1 MYLVT
6 YILCEIWYTNTEVKE
21 MDFKHTA
28 TVILEW
34 MQVNQV
40 SKTKMAEM
48 VGISEGLLR
57 AILKGDRRITSDRL
71 TKFAE
76 VTNIPRATLLGLS
89 EKELFAGYS
98 VIPRGGTK
106 LSVANKHQ
114 IQQVAMLLNAYETF
128 K

>member
-1 MYLVT
+1 
-6 YILCEIWYTNTEVKE
+6 

-28 TVILEW
+28 SVISNWLEE
-34 MQVNQV
+34 NQV

-76 VTNIPRATLLGLS
+76 VTNIPRATLLGLCD
-89 EKELFAGYS
+89 EELFAGYS
-98 VIPRGGTK
+98 VIPRGGTD
-106 LSVANKHQ
+106 LSVTNKHQ

>member
-1 MYLVT
+1 M
-6 YILCEIWYTNTEVKE
+6 WYSNTEVKE

-28 TVILEW
+28 TVIFEW
-34 MQVNQV
+34 MQENQV

-57 AILKGDRRITSDRL
+57 AILKGDRRITADRL

-89 EKELFAGYS
+89 DKELFAGYS
-98 VIPRGGTK
+98 VIPRGGTE

>member
-1 MYLVT
+1 MK
-6 YILCEIWYTNTEVKE
+6 N
-21 MDFKHTA
+21 
-28 TVILEW
+28 
-34 MQVNQV
+34 NQV

-48 VGISEGLLR
+48 LGMSEGLLR

-71 TKFAE
+71 TQFSE
-76 VTNIPRATLLGLS
+76 ITNISRSALLGLS
-89 EKELFAGYS
+89 GKELFAGYS
-98 VIPRGGTK
+98 VIPRGGTE

>member
-1 MYLVT
+1 M
-6 YILCEIWYTNTEVKE
+6 WYTNTEVKE

-34 MQVNQV
+34 MQENQV
-40 SKTKMAEM
+40 SKTKMADM

-89 EKELFAGYS
+89 KKELFAGYS
-98 VIPRGGTK
+98 VIPRGGTE